1 MTGIPQEEYLKIFCS
16 RIKEEIFHSITHH
29 NQIWQPDPYDIEN
42 IHQESRDCF
51 ERLLNRISDTEQTDS
66 GRIMLLLGD
75 SGAGKTHLMRAFRN
89 QTHEKGL
96 GYFAYMQMT
105 SSVSNYAS
113 YALHYTI
120 DSLDKPYCAISG
132 NMTGLVHLSN
142 ALIERRHV
150 VSQDDIE
157 QLRNGELN
165 RDELND
171 LIHKIA
177 DDILNKEGEQFRS
190 VDLDLIR
197 ALLYLQHD
205 EPATHA
211 RIRKYLRCENMS
223 EYDCKMLG
231 NITPRIQEDDPDRL
245 LQALAHLMRAI
256 DTGAFVICLDQLED
270 IHLAEDAEIKFQR
283 AMEKMTKLA
292 EIPNVIVVIAC
303 LEDIYSLL
311 KSRLPKPQRDR
322 IEKDPDPI
330 ILHGKRSEAEIRK
343 LIGIRLQDLY
353 DSHGIDSDSDESIFP
368 FRDETPAL
376 LVGMPTR
383 QILDWCRQ
391 QREHSIRNRV
401 PPQLPEIIKPESD
414 PEPSPKPSPIDQLW
428 NDYLACPHPVPE
440 SENEMLQLLGRMLEH
455 CATELGHSLECNI
468 VQREDFLDIDIR
480 NTAENTVFAATIG
493 LCQKSPQGGALAK
506 QIGKLQTMAGKRTA
520 IAIRSVEFPADP
532 KTKIAIR
539 LGEFVANGGKKVLV
553 SDADWRTM
561 VAMESFREQ
570 YAQQPDFMHW
580 LQNER
585 PVLGL
590 PSFQQLMDFQQLMV
604 ITDISSSQTDD
615 SRSQQDPPTH
625 ADPQPSPPDA
635 SRLKIGLTQGYQ
647 PAPYEVDISQFVR
660 HAAFLGGSGS
670 GKTTLA
676 LNIIEQLL
684 LQGIPAILLD
694 RKGDLCSY
702 AKDEAWRTPVSD
714 PARAQMRKALRDK
727 IEVVVYTPGAIE
739 GQGRSLNIPIM
750 PKGLEN
756 LSSGECEQLANHS
769 AFSLG
774 KIMGYKDQGL
784 DRTRII
790 ILGKAISIL
799 VQLNRGHALTI
810 DNLLDFID
818 KDDPLLLNAIGK
830 LDSKLSKKLVQDLQT
845 LALGHGNLFS
855 QSGELLNT
863 ENLFDRSS
871 DKTQLTIINT
881 SNLGNNDNILFWVSQ
896 LLLDIG
902 RFAAKSPSEKLQG
915 VILFDEADLYLPAQS
930 KPATKEPLEN
940 LLRRARSAGI
950 GLMLATQSP
959 GDLDYRSRDQI
970 STWFIG
976 RIKEKTAL
984 DKLKPMLSEAKTD
997 VSSKLANQSAG
1008 EFYAIH
1014 NGEVSNIKAD
1024 LSLVQAEQVPAH
1036 EILKLA
1042 GKKKEN
1048 RISTFFQNMFTSSG

>member
-1 MTGIPQEEYLKIFCS
+1 
-16 RIKEEIFHSITHH
+16 
-29 NQIWQPDPYDIEN
+29 
-42 IHQESRDCF
+42 
-51 ERLLNRISDTEQTDS
+51 
-66 GRIMLLLGD
+66 MLLLGE

-105 SSVSNYAS
+105 TSVSNYAS

-150 VSQDDIE
+150 VSQDDID

-205 EPATHA
+205 EPAIHA

-223 EYDCKMLG
+223 AYDCKMLG
-231 NITPRIQEDDPDRL
+231 NITPRIQEDDPDHL
-245 LQALAHLMRAI
+245 LQALAYLMRAI

-270 IHLAEDAEIKFQR
+270 IHLAEGAEIKFQR

-311 KSRLPKPQRDR
+311 KSNLPEPQRDR
-322 IEKDPDPI
+322 IEKDPDTI
-330 ILHGKRSEAEIRK
+330 TLHGKRSEAEIRT

-353 DSHGIDSDSDESIFP
+353 DSHGINSNLDESIFP
-368 FRDETPAL
+368 FPDETPASL
-376 LVGMPTR
+376 TGMPTR
-383 QILDWCRQ
+383 KILDWCRQ
-391 QREHSIRNRV
+391 QREHSILTGV
-401 PPQLPEIIKPESD
+401 LPGLISPPGPD
-414 PEPSPKPSPIDQLW
+414 PEPPPKPSPIDQLW
-428 NDYLACPHPVPE
+428 NDYLVGSHSVPG
-440 SENEMLQLLGRMLEH
+440 SDNEMLQLLGRALEH
-455 CATELGHSLECNI
+455 CTTELNHSLKLNI
-468 VQREDFLDIDIR
+468 VQREDFLEIDTL
-480 NTAENTVFAATIG
+480 NTAEDSEFAATIG
-493 LCQKSPQGGALAK
+493 MCQKSPQGGALAK
-506 QIGKLQTMAGKRTA
+506 QISKLQSMAGKRTA

-532 KTKIAIR
+532 KTKIAVR

-561 VAMESFREQ
+561 VAMVSFREQ
-570 YAQQPDFMHW
+570 YAQRPDLLRW

-585 PVLGL
+585 PILGL
-590 PSFQQLMDFQQLMV
+590 PSFQQILDLKF
-604 ITDISSSQTDD
+604 IPD
-615 SRSQQDPPTH
+615 SKTKKPQPTGTPPTPPV
-625 ADPQPSPPDA
+625 DLPPPSPT
-635 SRLKIGLTQGYQ
+635 SRLTIGLTQGYQ
-647 PAPYEVDISQFVR
+647 PSPYEVDISQFVR

-684 LQGIPAILLD
+684 MKGIPAILLD

-702 AKDEAWRTPVSD
+702 AKDEAWRNSD
-714 PARAQMRKALRDK
+714 SNPIRAQLRKTLREK

-739 GQGRSLNIPIM
+739 GQGRPLNIPIV

-756 LSSGECEQLANHS
+756 LSSGECEQLANHA

-774 KIMGYKDQGL
+774 RIMGYKDQGL
-784 DRTRII
+784 DKTRII

-799 VQLNRGHALTI
+799 SQLNRGHALTI

-830 LDSKLSKKLVQDLQT
+830 LDPKLSKKLVQDLQT
-845 LALGHGNLFS
+845 LSLGHGNLFS
-855 QSGELLNT
+855 QSGESLNT

-871 DKTQLTIINT
+871 DKTRLSIINT

-902 RFAAKSPSEKLQG
+902 RFAAKSPSDKLQG

-984 DKLKPMLSEAKTD
+984 EKLKPMLSEAKTD
-997 VSSKLANQSAG
+997 VSSKLANQSTG
-1008 EFYAIH
+1008 EFYAIYD
-1014 NGEVSNIKAD
+1014 GEVSSIKAD

-1036 EILKLA
+1036 EILKLT
-1042 GKKKEN
+1042 GKRREN
-1048 RISTFFQNMFTSSG
+1048 LISAFFQNMFTTH

>member
-1 MTGIPQEEYLKIFCS
+1 MTGIPQEECSKIFCA
-16 RIKEEIFHSITHH
+16 RVKEEIFHSITHH
-29 NQIWQPDPYDIEN
+29 NQIWQPDPYDVED

-51 ERLLNRISDTEQTDS
+51 ARLLNRISNAEQTDS

-132 NMTGLVHLSN
+132 NMTGLVRLSN
-142 ALIERRHV
+142 ALIERRQV
-150 VSQDDIE
+150 VSQNDID
-157 QLRNGELN
+157 QLRNGELS

-177 DDILNKEGEQFRS
+177 DDILNKQGEQFRS

-197 ALLYLQHD
+197 AFLYLQHD

-245 LQALAHLMRAI
+245 LQALAQLMRAI
-256 DTGAFVICLDQLED
+256 NTGAFVICLDQLED
-270 IHLAEDAEIKFQR
+270 IHQAEGAGIKFRR
-283 AMEKMTKLA
+283 AMEKIIKLA
-292 EIPNVIVVIAC
+292 EIPNVLVVVAC
-303 LEDIYSLL
+303 LNDIYSLL
-311 KSRLPKPQRDR
+311 KSALPESQKDR

-330 ILHGKRSEAEIRK
+330 ILRGKRSEAEIRK

-353 DSHGIDSDSDESIFP
+353 DSQGVDSNLDDSIFP
-368 FRDETPAL
+368 FGGEIPASQ
-376 LVGMPTR
+376 VGKSTR

-391 QREHSIRNRV
+391 QREQSILTGVLPPHPGPV
-401 PPQLPEIIKPESD
+401 PDPDPDPDSD
-414 PEPSPKPSPIDQLW
+414 SSFDQLW
-428 NDYLACPHPVPE
+428 NDYLVDSHPVPE
-440 SENEMLQLLGRMLEH
+440 SENEMLQLLGRMLGH
-455 CATELGHSLECNI
+455 CATEFGHSLECNI
-468 VQREDFLDIDIR
+468 VQREDFLDLDIR
-480 NTAENTVFAATIG
+480 NTAENTVIASTIG
-493 LCQKSPQGGALAK
+493 LCQKSSRGGALAK
-506 QIGKLQTMAGKRTA
+506 QIDKLQTMAGKRTA

-532 KTKIAIR
+532 KTRIALR

-570 YAQQPDFMHW
+570 HAQQPDFTHW
-580 LQNER
+580 LKDKR
-585 PVLGL
+585 PLHSL
-590 PSFQQLMDFQQLMV
+590 PSFQKILDL
-604 ITDISSSQTDD
+604 TDIPIP
-615 SRSQQDPPTH
+615 DP
-625 ADPQPSPPDA
+625 DPDPNPNPNPNP
-635 SRLKIGLTQGYQ
+635 SRLRIGVTQGYQ
-647 PAPYEVDISQFVR
+647 LSPYEVDISQFVR

-702 AKDEAWRTPVSD
+702 AKEEAWRTPVLD
-714 PARAQMRKALRDK
+714 PARTQMRKALRDK
-727 IEVVVYTPGAIE
+727 IEVNVYTPGAIE
-739 GQGRSLNIPIM
+739 GQGRPLNIPIV

-756 LSSGECEQLANHS
+756 LSSGECEQLANHA

-774 KIMGYKDQGL
+774 RIMGYKDQGL
-784 DRTRII
+784 DKTRIV

-799 VQLNRGHALTI
+799 SQLNKGHALTI
-810 DNLLDFID
+810 NNLLDFID

-830 LDSKLSKKLVQDLQT
+830 LDPKLSKKLVQDLQT
-845 LALGHGNLFS
+845 LELGHKNLFS

-871 DKTQLTIINT
+871 DKTRLTIIST
-881 SNLGNNDNILFWVSQ
+881 SSLGSNDNILFWVSQ
-896 LLLDIG
+896 LLVDIG

-959 GDLDYRSRDQI
+959 GDLDYRCRDQI

-997 VSSKLANQSAG
+997 VSSKLAGQTTG

-1014 NGEVSNIKAD
+1014 NGEVSNIKANR
-1024 LSLVQAEQVPAH
+1024 SLVQAEQVPAH

-1048 RISTFFQNMFTSSG
+1048 PISSFIHNIFATL